1 MIGLGHGG
9 GGGGHHGGGHH
20 GGGWPSWGWYSY
32 PSYPVVDVAAVY
44 YPQAVGSPCQ
54 FYEKLATQADGTQF
68 CQFPADW
75 VLMAGAAVAL
85 ALIVRGQNKR
95 KG

>member
-1 MIGLGHGG
+1 MIGLSS
-9 GGGGHHGGGHH
+9 GGHHHGGHH
-20 GGGWPSWGWYSY
+20 SGGWSGNWGWYGY

-44 YPQAVGSPCQ
+44 YPQPVASGCQ
-54 FYEKLATQADGTQF
+54 FYEKLASQADGSSY

-85 ALIVRGQNKR
+85 AFILREK
-95 KG
+95 KGKV